1 VREIRESIRAAL
13 AGAARSAFDLE
24 TVEVPLDYTPNAEL
38 GDLASPLAFGL
49 ARVLRRA
56 PREIAS
62 RIAEEAGALPLV
74 SRIEVAGAGYLN
86 LFLDR
91 TAVLHRLLARSS
103 RDPAATGA
111 KVVVEHTNINPNK
124 AAHIGHLRNAVLGD
138 TLVRCLRALGRPV
151 EVQNYIDD
159 TGVQVADLVVGFR
172 ELERLGLEEL
182 RERERV
188 AEERRGD
195 GGNGFDYDCWDLYA
209 RVTSWYE
216 EDPSREGHRRETLHA
231 MERGEGPA
239 AEMAAFLAPRMV
251 RAHLRTMAR
260 LGIAYHLLPKE
271 SDILAH
277 GFWKETFERLRDSGA
292 IRYVEEGD
300 HAGCWV
306 MDLPEEHEGE
316 EREKILVRS
325 NGTVTYTGKDIAYQ
339 LWKLGL
345 SGRDFEYRPFPLHQ
359 PPGGEPLWET
369 STGQGEPGHP
379 SFGGGETV
387 YNVID
392 RRQAYPQ
399 KVVAEG
405 VRLLGFPEEARRS
418 IHFAYEMVSLSP
430 RAAEALVPGL
440 SLSEEERGRAAVE
453 MSGRRGLGVKADD
466 LIDTL
471 EEKAR
476 EAVAA
481 NDPGLAEEERRERA
495 RQIAV
500 GALRYYMLRTTCNR
514 KVVFDLDDAL
524 SFQGETGPYLAYA
537 VVRIGSIFERLAEAG
552 GPDEEGR
559 DRALGEASFDAV
571 EGEDSLPHW
580 EIVARCGR
588 LEDSVESAVEN
599 LEPAHLARFA
609 FELAR
614 LFSSFY
620 QAKGEDGRTR
630 FPVVQESDPGKLHLR
645 LALAEL
651 VRRTLRRALDL
662 MGIPVPRRM

>member
-13 AGAARSAFDLE
+13 EEAAKRAFDLE
-24 TVEVPLDYTPNAEL
+24 RIEVPLDYTPNAEL

-49 ARVLRRA
+49 ARVLKRP
-56 PREIAS
+56 PREIAA
-62 RIAEEAGALPLV
+62 RLAGEAAGLPLV

-91 TAVLHRLLARSS
+91 SAVLRRLLERSS
-103 RDPAATGA
+103 EDPPASGP

-172 ELERLGLEEL
+172 ELEGLDLEGV
-182 RERERV
+182 RERERL
-188 AEERRGD
+188 AEERC
-195 GGNGFDYDCWDLYA
+195 GGGPGGFDYDAWDLYS

-216 EDPSREGHRRETLHA
+216 EDPARERHRRETLHA
-231 MERGEGPA
+231 MEEGA
-239 AEMAAFLAPRMV
+239 GATAEMAAFLAPRMV

-260 LGIAYHLLPKE
+260 LGIAYDLLPKE

-277 GFWKETFERLRDSGA
+277 GFWKETFEKLRGSGA
-292 IRYVEEGD
+292 IRLVEEGTNR
-300 HAGCWV
+300 GCWV
-306 MDLPEEHEGE
+306 MDLPAEHEGE

-345 SGRDFEYRPFPLHQ
+345 SGRDFEYRRFALHQ
-359 PPGGEPLWET
+359 PEGGVQLWET
-369 STGQGEPGHP
+369 STGEDEPGHP
-379 SFGGGETV
+379 AFGGGETV

-405 VRLLGFPEEARRS
+405 VRLLGHPEQAARS

-430 RAAEALVPGL
+430 GAAEALVPGL
-440 SLSEEERGRAAVE
+440 ELSEEEKARTAVE

-466 LIDTL
+466 LIDEL
-471 EEKAR
+471 EAKAR
-476 EAVAA
+476 ASVAE
-481 NDPGLAEEERRERA
+481 NDPELPSGELEERA

-537 VVRIGSIFERLAEAG
+537 VVRIGSIFERLAESG

-559 DRALGEASFDAV
+559 RAALEEARFDAV
-571 EGEDSLPHW
+571 EGEEALAHW

-588 LEDSVESAVEN
+588 LEDSVESAVQN

-609 FELAR
+609 FELSR

-620 QAKGEDGRTR
+620 QAKDEQGRTR
-630 FPVVQESDPGKLHLR
+630 FPVVQERDARRLHLR